1 MFSVAGYPKREQR
14 GANALGGWFVVAI
27 LRERVRWRLVYFRG
41 SVKRSV
47 LPNPILPKAKR
58 SGQDPQL
65 ALKTSANNKSAQNH
79 WPKETGSRTGGEAD
93 AGVRVVGE
101 RLMQNG
107 FNQTTC
113 FKVTALVLFLFTG
126 CQTSKKVPQKLTSQ
140 TPSFLVAGDSVRIS
154 FPAAPE
160 LNQTQKIGSDGTLS
174 LPLVGEV
181 AAAGKTVGELQ
192 VELARLYKP
201 QLQDNE
207 VLVTLDTR
215 AVPVV
220 VSGAVQKPG
229 KIVFERPATVLEAI
243 MEAGGFTPEAD
254 LKKVSLIRIVKG
266 EHESQIIDLRALM
279 QGKPIPAIY
288 CSGGDVI
295 YVPEKLLLF

>member
-1 MFSVAGYPKREQR
+1 MHNGIR
-14 GANALGGWFVVAI
+14 GNTL
-27 LRERVRWRLVYFRG
+27 
-41 SVKRSV
+41 
-47 LPNPILPKAKR
+47 
-58 SGQDPQL
+58 
-65 ALKTSANNKSAQNH
+65 LK
-79 WPKETGSRTGGEAD
+79 
-93 AGVRVVGE
+93 
-101 RLMQNG
+101 L
-107 FNQTTC
+107 
-113 FKVTALVLFLFTG
+113 TALVLLLCTG
-126 CQTSKKVPQKLTSQ
+126 CQGSKKIPQQLTSR
-140 TPSFLVAGDSVRIS
+140 TPSYLVAGDTVRIS

-160 LNQTQKIGSDGTLS
+160 LNQTQKISADGSLS
-174 LPLVGEV
+174 LPLIGEV
-181 AAAGKTVGELQ
+181 AASGKTVGELQ

-229 KIVFERPATVLEAI
+229 KIIFERPATVLEAI

-266 EHESQIIDLRALM
+266 EHETQIVDLRPVL
-279 QGKPIPAIY
+279 QGKPTPAIY

>member
-1 MFSVAGYPKREQR
+1 MHIGIR
-14 GANALGGWFVVAI
+14 GNTCL
-27 LRERVRWRLVYFRG
+27 
-41 SVKRSV
+41 K
-47 LPNPILPKAKR
+47 
-58 SGQDPQL
+58 L
-65 ALKTSANNKSAQNH
+65 ATL
-79 WPKETGSRTGGEAD
+79 
-93 AGVRVVGE
+93 
-101 RLMQNG
+101 LLLL
-107 FNQTTC
+107 C
-113 FKVTALVLFLFTG
+113 TG
-126 CQTSKKVPQKLTSQ
+126 CQGPKKVPQQLTSRA
-140 TPSFLVAGDSVRIS
+140 PSYVVAGDTVKIS

-160 LNQTQKIGSDGTLS
+160 LNQTQKISSDGTLS
-174 LPLVGEV
+174 LPLIGEV
-181 AAAGKTVGELQ
+181 SSTGKTVGQLQ
-192 VELARLYKP
+192 EELARLYKP

-229 KIVFERPATVLEAI
+229 KITFERPATVLEAI

-266 EHESQIIDLRALM
+266 EHETQIVDLRAVLK
-279 QGKPIPAIY
+279 GKPTPAIY

>member
-1 MFSVAGYPKREQR
+1 MHNGIR
-14 GANALGGWFVVAI
+14 GITFLKLAS
-27 LRERVRWRLVYFRG
+27 LVLLFCTGCEG
-41 SVKRSV
+41 SKK
-47 LPNPILPKAKR
+47 I
-58 SGQDPQL
+58 PQQL
-65 ALKTSANNKSAQNH
+65 T
-79 WPKETGSRTGGEAD
+79 SRT
-93 AGVRVVGE
+93 
-101 RLMQNG
+101 
-107 FNQTTC
+107 
-113 FKVTALVLFLFTG
+113 
-126 CQTSKKVPQKLTSQ
+126 
-140 TPSFLVAGDSVRIS
+140 PSYLVAGDTVRIT

-160 LNQTQKIGSDGTLS
+160 LNQTQKISADGSLS
-174 LPLVGEV
+174 LPLIGEV
-181 AAAGKTVGELQ
+181 AASGKTVGELQ
-192 VELARLYKP
+192 VQLAGLYKP

-229 KIVFERPATVLEAI
+229 KIIFERPATVLEAI

-266 EHESQIIDLRALM
+266 EHETQVVDLRPLLK
-279 QGKPIPAIY
+279 GKPTPAIY

>member
-1 MFSVAGYPKREQR
+1 MRVARQP
-14 GANALGGWFVVAI
+14 
-27 LRERVRWRLVYFRG
+27 
-41 SVKRSV
+41 
-47 LPNPILPKAKR
+47 
-58 SGQDPQL
+58 
-65 ALKTSANNKSAQNH
+65 
-79 WPKETGSRTGGEAD
+79 
-93 AGVRVVGE
+93 
-101 RLMQNG
+101 LMQIG
-107 FNQTTC
+107 FGQNTWI
-113 FKVTALVLFLFTG
+113 KLAALVLLLCAG
-126 CQTSKKVPQKLTSQ
+126 CQGPKKAPQQLTSR
-140 TPSFLVAGDSVRIS
+140 TPSFLVAGDVVRIS

-160 LNQTQKIGSDGTLS
+160 LNQTQKIGSDGSLS

-181 AAAGKTVGELQ
+181 AAAGKTVGQLQ
-192 VELARLYKP
+192 EELARLYKP

-207 VLVTLDTR
+207 VIVNLDTR

-229 KIVFERPATVLEAI
+229 KIIFERPATVLEAI

-266 EHESQIIDLRALM
+266 EHETQIVDLRSVM
-279 QGKPIPAIY
+279 KGKPTPAIY

>member
-1 MFSVAGYPKREQR
+1 
-14 GANALGGWFVVAI
+14 
-27 LRERVRWRLVYFRG
+27 
-41 SVKRSV
+41 
-47 LPNPILPKAKR
+47 
-58 SGQDPQL
+58 
-65 ALKTSANNKSAQNH
+65 
-79 WPKETGSRTGGEAD
+79 
-93 AGVRVVGE
+93 
-101 RLMQNG
+101 MQNG
-107 FNQTTC
+107 FRENTC
-113 FKVTALVLFLFTG
+113 LKLAVLVLLLCTG
-126 CQTSKKVPQKLTSQ
+126 CQGPKKTTQQLTSR
-140 TPSFLVAGDSVRIS
+140 TPSYLVAGDTVRIS

-181 AAAGKTVGELQ
+181 TATGKTVGELQ

-207 VLVTLDTR
+207 VLVALETR

-266 EHESQIIDLRALM
+266 EHETEVFDLRPILK
-279 QGKPIPAIY
+279 GKPTPAIY

-295 YVPEKLLLF
+295 YVPEKLLNF

>member
-1 MFSVAGYPKREQR
+1 
-14 GANALGGWFVVAI
+14 
-27 LRERVRWRLVYFRG
+27 
-41 SVKRSV
+41 
-47 LPNPILPKAKR
+47 
-58 SGQDPQL
+58 
-65 ALKTSANNKSAQNH
+65 
-79 WPKETGSRTGGEAD
+79 
-93 AGVRVVGE
+93 
-101 RLMQNG
+101 MQNG
-107 FNQTTC
+107 IKGNTWL
-113 FKVTALVLFLFTG
+113 KLAALVLFLCTG
-126 CQTSKKVPQKLTSQ
+126 CQGSKKIPQQLTSR
-140 TPSFLVAGDSVRIS
+140 TPSYLVAGDTVRIS

-160 LNQTQKIGSDGTLS
+160 LNQTQKISADGSLS
-174 LPLVGEV
+174 LPLIGEV
-181 AAAGKTVGELQ
+181 AASGKTVGELQ

-266 EHESQIIDLRALM
+266 EHETQVVDLRPLLK
-279 QGKPIPAIY
+279 GKPTPAIY

>member
-1 MFSVAGYPKREQR
+1 MDSQNPKTGTDAGHEILQMAVAGKSNDSIRKELL
-14 GANALGGWFVVAI
+14 GIAGTLAALG
-27 LRERVRWRLVYFRG
+27 LL
-41 SVKRSV
+41 
-47 LPNPILPKAKR
+47 
-58 SGQDPQL
+58 
-65 ALKTSANNKSAQNH
+65 
-79 WPKETGSRTGGEAD
+79 
-93 AGVRVVGE
+93 
-101 RLMQNG
+101 
-107 FNQTTC
+107 
-113 FKVTALVLFLFTG
+113 LFAG
-126 CQTSKKVPQKLTSQ
+126 CQTPKKAPAQLTSRA
-140 TPSFLVAGDSVRIS
+140 PSYLVAGDVVRIS

-174 LPLVGEV
+174 LPLIGEV
-181 AAAGKTVGELQ
+181 AAAGKTVGQLQ
-192 VELARLYKP
+192 ADLATRYKP

-207 VLVTLDTR
+207 VIVNLDTR

-229 KIVFERPATVLEAI
+229 KIIFERPATVVEAI

-266 EHESQIIDLRALM
+266 EHETQLVDLRPLLK
-279 QGKPIPAIY
+279 GKSTPAIY

>member
-1 MFSVAGYPKREQR
+1 MEIGFIQNTCIK
-14 GANALGGWFVVAI
+14 
-27 LRERVRWRLVYFRG
+27 
-41 SVKRSV
+41 
-47 LPNPILPKAKR
+47 
-58 SGQDPQL
+58 L
-65 ALKTSANNKSAQNH
+65 A
-79 WPKETGSRTGGEAD
+79 
-93 AGVRVVGE
+93 
-101 RLMQNG
+101 
-107 FNQTTC
+107 
-113 FKVTALVLFLFTG
+113 ALVLLLCTG
-126 CQTSKKVPQKLTSQ
+126 CQGPKKVPQQLTSQ
-140 TPSFLVAGDSVRIS
+140 SPSYLVAGDVVKIS

-160 LNQTQKIGSDGTLS
+160 LNQSQKIGTDGTLS

-181 AAAGKTVGELQ
+181 AAAGKTVGQLQ
-192 VELARLYKP
+192 EELARLYKP

-207 VLVTLDTR
+207 VIVTLDTR

-254 LKKVSLIRIVKG
+254 LKRVSLIRIVKG
-266 EHESQIIDLRALM
+266 EHETQIVDLRSVLK
-279 QGKPIPAIY
+279 GKPIPAIY

>member
-1 MFSVAGYPKREQR
+1 MEIHFTRNTCLR
-14 GANALGGWFVVAI
+14 LGV
-27 LRERVRWRLVYFRG
+27 
-41 SVKRSV
+41 
-47 LPNPILPKAKR
+47 
-58 SGQDPQL
+58 
-65 ALKTSANNKSAQNH
+65 
-79 WPKETGSRTGGEAD
+79 
-93 AGVRVVGE
+93 
-101 RLMQNG
+101 
-107 FNQTTC
+107 
-113 FKVTALVLFLFTG
+113 LVLLLCTG
-126 CQTSKKVPQKLTSQ
+126 CQTPKKAPLQLTSQ
-140 TPSFLVAGDSVRIS
+140 TPSYLVAGDVVRIT

-174 LPLVGEV
+174 LPLIGEV
-181 AAAGKTVGELQ
+181 PAAGKTVGQ
-192 VELARLYKP
+192 IQTDLARLYKP

-215 AVPVV
+215 ALPVV

-266 EHESQIIDLRALM
+266 EHETQIFDLRPVLK
-279 QGKPIPAIY
+279 GKPTPAVY

-295 YVPEKLLLF
+295 YVPERILMF

>member
-1 MFSVAGYPKREQR
+1 MSAERWE
-14 GANALGGWFVVAI
+14 LGGQRA
-27 LRERVRWRLVYFRG
+27 
-41 SVKRSV
+41 
-47 LPNPILPKAKR
+47 
-58 SGQDPQL
+58 
-65 ALKTSANNKSAQNH
+65 
-79 WPKETGSRTGGEAD
+79 
-93 AGVRVVGE
+93 
-101 RLMQNG
+101 LMQNG
-107 FNQTTC
+107 FRQNTWL
-113 FKVTALVLFLFTG
+113 KLAALFLLLCTG
-126 CQTSKKVPQKLTSQ
+126 CQSPQKNPAQLISR
-140 TPSFLVAGDSVRIS
+140 TPSYLVAGDIVRIS

-160 LNQTQKIGSDGTLS
+160 LNQTQKIGSDGILS
-174 LPLVGEV
+174 LPLIGEV
-181 AAAGKTVGELQ
+181 NASGKTVGQLQ
-192 VELARLYKP
+192 EELARLYKP

-266 EHESQIIDLRALM
+266 EHQTQLVDLRAVVK
-279 QGKPIPAIY
+279 GKPIPAIY